1 MYAGC
6 WRYAVVF
13 EHFSCLK
20 PAPSKRLAIAAL
32 LFHNEAAGPD
42 RVFTAGEWHVFLD
55 GYGEHVQLSE
65 IEKSSWED
73 ILLCG
78 WMDDETGWADPKQ
91 SELLRSLL

>member
-1 MYAGC
+1 M
-6 WRYAVVF
+6 
-13 EHFSCLK
+13 
-20 PAPSKRLAIAAL
+20 L

-78 WMDDETGWADPKQ
+78 WMDDETGWAYPKQ
-91 SELLRSLL
+91 SELLRSLLFADLTTFSLPDSFPDR